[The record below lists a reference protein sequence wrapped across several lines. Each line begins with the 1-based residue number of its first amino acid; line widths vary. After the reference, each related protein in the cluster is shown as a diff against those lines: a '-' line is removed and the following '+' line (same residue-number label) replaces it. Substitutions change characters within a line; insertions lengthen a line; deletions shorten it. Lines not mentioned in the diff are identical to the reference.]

1 MNSMKTDHLHASVT
15 TIARR
20 DFSIVHQDLT
30 IRQTLDEIREQGL
43 GEKIVYFYVVDDDG
57 ILRGV
62 LPTHRLLIAAL
73 EQRLCDVMIKRIVTI
88 PQGATVLDAC
98 EAFVMYKFLAFPIV
112 FIWRGLGLES
122 IAMGAAVL

>member
-1 MNSMKTDHLHASVT
+1 MKTDHLQASVT

-30 IRQTLDEIREQGL
+30 IRQALDAIRVQGL

-62 LPTHRLLIAAL
+62 LPTRRLLTAEL
-73 EQRLCDVMIKRIVTI
+73 EQRLSDVMIKRVVTI
-88 PQGATVLDAC
+88 QTLRHTLKLDLRITAGPVTLAVTDISTLLIYFGLATWL
-98 EAFVMYKFLAFPIV
+98 L
-112 FIWRGLGLES
+112 
-122 IAMGAAVL
+122 